1 MFANPDYAQLAPSR
15 THAPCF
21 LTCAPHRFPSHQT
34 EGAASEERFVAIV
47 EEDLQVIGR
56 WVTLQSESLHNDLAK
71 LLKDCSD
78 KTYAVDYLRG
88 APQRAIRSLHMR
100 ANPASALSAPSFLQ
114 TKLTRLGA

>member
-1 MFANPDYAQLAPSR
+1 
-15 THAPCF
+15 
-21 LTCAPHRFPSHQT
+21 
-34 EGAASEERFVAIV
+34 
-47 EEDLQVIGR
+47 LQVIGR